1 MNAEKTA
8 GDGRRKIMKRWKL
21 IITGTVLA
29 LGLTACGGD
38 VQTDAEEGKSQ
49 VESGTAGAEKEETLK
64 GYTFVYQ
71 GVTIGINAL
80 AAPVTE
86 ALGDPVS
93 YFEAASCAFEGLD
106 KMYTYNSV
114 EIDTYPDEKG
124 NDRIS
129 NIILKDD
136 MVETPEGVS
145 LFETKADMIAAYG
158 ENYKEENGL
167 IVYEKEDMRL
177 CFILNGDEIIS
188 IEYMTTVLN

>member
-1 MNAEKTA
+1 
-8 GDGRRKIMKRWKL
+8 MKKWKL
-21 IITGTVLA
+21 MMAGTMLV

-38 VQTDAEEGKSQ
+38 VQTDGDGGESK
-49 VESGTAGAEKEETLK
+49 VENSTAGAEKEETLK

-71 GVTIGINAL
+71 DVTIGINAP
-80 AAPVTE
+80 AAPVVE
-86 ALGDPVS
+86 SLGSPVS

-167 IVYEKEDMRL
+167 IVYEKDDMRL
-177 CFILNGDEIIS
+177 CFILSGDEIIS